1 MAEGLRTEVH
11 GNVGV
16 VIMDRPPHNFLNFRQ
31 IHDIADALEEMQND
45 MSIRCAVLAADGRSF
60 CAGADF
66 AGDGVGGG
74 DDEVVGGDATLALYQ
89 GSGRLF
95 DVTLPIVGAIQGPAV
110 GGGLGLAMVPDIRIT
125 CPDARFSANFAS
137 LGIHQGFG
145 MSVTLPQLLGPSRA
159 AQVLYSAKR
168 YKGEE
173 AVAIGLADECVPSEQ
188 VRERALEVATEIAAN
203 APLALRAIKS
213 TLRLGLGDRVRE
225 ITQREAQ
232 LQAELS
238 ASDDAKEG
246 IAAVGERRA
255 GNFKGK

>member
-16 VIMDRPPHNFLNFRQ
+16 VIMDRPPHNFLNFQQ

>member
-225 ITQREAQ
+225 ITQQEAQ

>member
-95 DVTLPIVGAIQGPAV
+95 DVTLPNVGAIQGPAV

-213 TLRLGLGDRVRE
+213 TLRLGLGDQVRE

>member
-1 MAEGLRTEVH
+1 MAEGLRIEVH

-31 IHDIADALEEMQND
+31 IHDIADALEKMQND

-74 DDEVVGGDATLALYQ
+74 DEEVVGGDATLALYQ

-95 DVTLPIVGAIQGPAV
+95 DITLPIVGAIQGPAV

-125 CPDARFSANFAS
+125 CPEARFSANFAS

-173 AVAIGLADECVPSEQ
+173 AVAIGLADECVPSDQ

-213 TLRLGLGDRVRE
+213 TLRLGLGDQVRE

-255 GNFKGK
+255 GDFKGK

>member
-145 MSVTLPQLLGPSRA
+145 RSVTLPQLLGPSRA

-173 AVAIGLADECVPSEQ
+173 AVAIGLADECVPSEL

>member
-1 MAEGLRTEVH
+1 MADGLRVEIH
-11 GNVGV
+11 GNVGM

-31 IHDIADALEEMQND
+31 IHDIADALVEMEND
-45 MSIRCAVLAADGRSF
+45 MSIRCAVLAAEGRSF

-125 CPDARFSANFAS
+125 CPDARFSANFAA

-145 MSVTLPQLLGPSRA
+145 MSVTLPELLGPSRA
-159 AQVLYSAKR
+159 AQVLYTANR

-173 AVAIGLADECVPSEQ
+173 AVAIGLADECVPSSEI
-188 VRERALEVATEIAAN
+188 RERALEVAADIAVN

-225 ITQREAQ
+225 ITQREARI
-232 LQAELS
+232 QAELS

-246 IAAVGERRA
+246 IASVAERRP
-255 GNFKGK
+255 GDFTGQ

>member
-89 GSGRLF
+89 GAGRLF

>member
-145 MSVTLPQLLGPSRA
+145 MSATLPQLLGPSRA

>member
-1 MAEGLRTEVH
+1 
-11 GNVGV
+11 
-16 VIMDRPPHNFLNFRQ
+16 
-31 IHDIADALEEMQND
+31 
-45 MSIRCAVLAADGRSF
+45 
-60 CAGADF
+60 
-66 AGDGVGGG
+66 
-74 DDEVVGGDATLALYQ
+74 
-89 GSGRLF
+89 
-95 DVTLPIVGAIQGPAV
+95 
-110 GGGLGLAMVPDIRIT
+110 
-125 CPDARFSANFAS
+125 
-137 LGIHQGFG
+137 

>member
-173 AVAIGLADECVPSEQ
+173 AVAIGLAD
-188 VRERALEVATEIAAN
+188 
-203 APLALRAIKS
+203 
-213 TLRLGLGDRVRE
+213 
-225 ITQREAQ
+225 
-232 LQAELS
+232 
-238 ASDDAKEG
+238 
-246 IAAVGERRA
+246 
-255 GNFKGK
+255 

>member
-95 DVTLPIVGAIQGPAV
+95 DITLPIVGAIQGPAV

-173 AVAIGLADECVPSEQ
+173 AVAIGLADECVSSEQ

>member
-213 TLRLGLGDRVRE
+213 TLRLGLGDQVRD

>member
-95 DVTLPIVGAIQGPAV
+95 DLTLPIVGAIQGPAV

-213 TLRLGLGDRVRE
+213 TLRLGLGDQVRE

>member
-173 AVAIGLADECVPSEQ
+173 AVAMGLADECVPSEQ

-213 TLRLGLGDRVRE
+213 TLRLGLGDQVRE

>member
-1 MAEGLRTEVH
+1 MGGE
-11 GNVGV
+11 
-16 VIMDRPPHNFLNFRQ
+16 FR
-31 IHDIADALEEMQND
+31 A
-45 MSIRCAVLAADGRSF
+45 SRG
-60 CAGADF
+60 
-66 AGDGVGGG
+66 
-74 DDEVVGGDATLALYQ
+74 
-89 GSGRLF
+89 LF

-213 TLRLGLGDRVRE
+213 TLRLGLGDQVRE

>member
-74 DDEVVGGDATLALYQ
+74 DDEVVGGAATLALYQ

-173 AVAIGLADECVPSEQ
+173 AVATGLADECVPNEQ
-188 VRERALEVATEIAAN
+188 VRERTLEVATEIAAN

-232 LQAELS
+232 LQAQLS

>member
-1 MAEGLRTEVH
+1 MADGLHVEIH
-11 GNVGV
+11 GNVGM

-31 IHDIADALEEMQND
+31 IHDIADALGEMEKD
-45 MSIRCAVLAADGRSF
+45 MSIRCAVLAAEGRSF

-74 DDEVVGGDATLALYQ
+74 DKEVVGGDATLALYQ

-125 CPDARFSANFAS
+125 CPDARFSANFAA

-145 MSVTLPQLLGPSRA
+145 MSVTLPELLGPSKA
-159 AQVLYSAKR
+159 AQVLYSASR

-173 AVAIGLADECVPSEQ
+173 AVLIGLADECVPSLQ
-188 VRERALEVATEIAAN
+188 VRERALEVASEIAAN

-225 ITQREAQ
+225 ITQREARI
-232 LQAELS
+232 QAELS
-238 ASDDAKEG
+238 ASADAKEG
-246 IAAVGERRA
+246 IASVGERRS
-255 GNFKGK
+255 GNFTGH

>member
-1 MAEGLRTEVH
+1 
-11 GNVGV
+11 
-16 VIMDRPPHNFLNFRQ
+16 
-31 IHDIADALEEMQND
+31 MQND

-66 AGDGVGGG
+66 AGDGVGG

-159 AQVLYSAKR
+159 QVLYSAKR
-168 YKGEE
+168 YKGEGSGRHRSCRRMRPQRAGE
-173 AVAIGLADECVPSEQ
+173 GTSLGSSDRNRSQRPLSPARDQVNFTTRSWRSSPRNNPAGSPTPS
-188 VRERALEVATEIAAN
+188 
-203 APLALRAIKS
+203 RAICK
-213 TLRLGLGDRVRE
+213 
-225 ITQREAQ
+225 
-232 LQAELS
+232 
-238 ASDDAKEG
+238 
-246 IAAVGERRA
+246 RRR
-255 GNFKGK
+255 

>member
-74 DDEVVGGDATLALYQ
+74 DDEVVGSDATLALYQ

>member
-173 AVAIGLADECVPSEQ
+173 AVAIGLADECVPNEQ

-232 LQAELS
+232 LQAQLS

>member
-125 CPDARFSANFAS
+125 CTDARFSANFAS

>member
-31 IHDIADALEEMQND
+31 IHDIADALEEMQNEL
-45 MSIRCAVLAADGRSF
+45 SIRCAVLPADGRSF